1 MTVPLE
7 PPTAPTPA
15 TASTRVRVLLVG
27 ECPLVRSGFRQLLE
41 GAPDIVVVASAADP
55 FEVIGLLRDL
65 EVDVVVAG
73 AVTRE
78 VGANDLREIVGCHPT
93 VPVLILGQSADPR
106 IIQAAFASGARGYM
120 HVDLAVE
127 ADLIHAVRALAA
139 GQKYL
144 SPELLGPEVPG
155 AGLLAAEP
163 QPPSA
168 PEVDVAVPQIPEPYH
183 QLTGREKQVLTLV
196 ASGRTSREI
205 ATMLGLSA
213 NTVAVHRANLMKTL
227 DVRKAT
233 GLVLFAVRHG
243 LVTAD

>member
-1 MTVPLE
+1 M
-7 PPTAPTPA
+7 TAPTVP
-15 TASTRVRVLLVG
+15 TIGSRIRVLLVG

-41 GAPDIVVVASAADP
+41 GAPDIVVVGSATDP
-55 FEVIGLLRDL
+55 FEVVGLLRGL

-78 VGANDLREIVGCHPT
+78 VGANDLREIVGCHPA
-93 VPVLILGQSADPR
+93 VPVLILGQSADSR
-106 IIQAAFASGARGYM
+106 SIHAVFASGARGYVQ
-120 HVDLAVE
+120 VDIAVE
-127 ADLIHAVRALAA
+127 ADLIDAVRALAA
-139 GQKYL
+139 GEKH
-144 SPELLGPEVPG
+144 LGPESLR
-155 AGLLAAEP
+155 AGLTAPELEGQPSGDVALAA
-163 QPPSA
+163 
-168 PEVDVAVPQIPEPYH
+168 PEMPEPYH

-205 ATMLGLSA
+205 AAMLGLSA
-213 NTVAVHRANLMKTL
+213 NTVSVHRANLMKTL

>member
-7 PPTAPTPA
+7 PATSLTPA
-15 TASTRVRVLLVG
+15 AASTRVRVLLVG

-55 FEVIGLLRDL
+55 FEVVALLRDL

-78 VGANDLREIVGCHPT
+78 VGANDLREIVGCHPA

-106 IIQAAFASGARGYM
+106 TIHAAFASGARGYM
-120 HVDLAVE
+120 QVELAVE
-127 ADLIHAVRALAA
+127 ADLIQAVRALAA
-139 GQKYL
+139 GERYL
-144 SPELLGPEVPG
+144 GPELL
-155 AGLLAAEP
+155 AAQLLAAEP
-163 QPPSA
+163 QRALPPDA
-168 PEVDVAVPQIPEPYH
+168 DLATPEVPQPYH

>member
-1 MTVPLE
+1 
-7 PPTAPTPA
+7 
-15 TASTRVRVLLVG
+15 
-27 ECPLVRSGFRQLLE
+27 
-41 GAPDIVVVASAADP
+41 
-55 FEVIGLLRDL
+55 
-65 EVDVVVAG
+65 
-73 AVTRE
+73 
-78 VGANDLREIVGCHPT
+78 

-106 IIQAAFASGARGYM
+106 TIHAAFASGARGYVQ
-120 HVDLAVE
+120 VDVAVE

-139 GQKYL
+139 GEKYL
-144 SPELLGPEVPG
+144 GPERLAAELPLPELLGP
-155 AGLLAAEP
+155 
-163 QPPSA
+163 PS
-168 PEVDVAVPQIPEPYH
+168 PEVDPAAPEIPEPYH

-205 ATMLGLSA
+205 AAMLGLSA